1 MKPLVLL
8 FILLFLTPSTSMGKE
23 RGSSIEELFSLSNM
37 AHVDGRH
44 EEAIRGYRNMEK
56 KGLVNPDTYYNLAN
70 SYAKTG
76 KVGLAI
82 LYYEKSLKLSP
93 NAADVE
99 NNLAVM
105 RERIAAPTAGLD
117 ARSPWEKLFSYTTF
131 KGCADFTIFIYFLTF
146 CTLIVMLLKK
156 NEKLRS
162 RMRRAGAILAV
173 LSSLSF
179 IITLINLYEQ
189 EKVSYAIVV
198 GEGVNLYEAPLEQA
212 ASSEILTE
220 GSKVKVIDDSKS
232 WLKVSSTSGTVGWV
246 QKKGVGTI

>member
-1 MKPLVLL
+1 MKPLVLVV
-8 FILLFLTPSTSMGKE
+8 ILLLFAPATSMGKNS
-23 RGSSIEELFSLSNM
+23 GSSIEELFSLSNM
-37 AHVDGRH
+37 AHVDGRY
-44 EEAIRGYRNMEK
+44 EEAIRGYHNMEL
-56 KGLVNPDTYYNLAN
+56 KGMLNPDVYYNLAN

-93 NAADVE
+93 NTADVE

-105 RERIAAPTAGLD
+105 RERIAAPAVELD

-131 KGCADFTIFIYFLTF
+131 KGCADFTIFVYLLTF
-146 CTLIVMLLKK
+146 CALIVMLLNK
-156 NEKLRS
+156 NERVRS
-162 RMRRAGAILAV
+162 RMGRIGIVLAV

-189 EKVSYAIVV
+189 ERVNYAIVID
-198 GEGVNLYEAPLEQA
+198 EGVNLYEAPLEQA
-212 ASSEILTE
+212 ASSEILIE
-220 GSKVKVIDDSKS
+220 GSRVEVVDDSKS

-246 QKKGVGTI
+246 QKKGVGII